1 MAEYFDRYKWNPQL
15 FRTPEELNAALE
27 QFEVK
32 DKKIKAANCNIK
44 LSISSVRIN
53 QVTAGCGLGEE
64 GAVGDQRA
72 QAGRAGQAA
81 KILSISSSNASSG
94 VL

>member
-32 DKKIKAANCNIK
+32 DKK
-44 LSISSVRIN
+44 
-53 QVTAGCGLGEE
+53 
-64 GAVGDQRA
+64 
-72 QAGRAGQAA
+72 
-81 KILSISSSNASSG
+81 
-94 VL
+94 

>member
-32 DKKIKAANCNIK
+32 DKKIKAIHTIGLAHNMQPWAYQQTMRTT
-44 LSISSVRIN
+44 L
-53 QVTAGCGLGEE
+53 AG
-64 GAVGDQRA
+64 VGIPYEDC
-72 QAGRAGQAA
+72 
-81 KILSISSSNASSG
+81 IT
-94 VL
+94 